1 MATDLSRIR
10 HDPLLDWSGVQ
21 LKQGGVLLDAD
32 ANELVAVLDRRLRAL
47 ASDVLGRSTVSQTT
61 PDAFRITASGGGLQ
75 IGRGR
80 MYVDGLLAENHG
92 GGEAAFDPLLAE
104 PHALDPLDYTAQP
117 YLTDA
122 PDLPTAGRRLVYLD
136 AWNREVTALED
147 PSLVESAVGV
157 DASSRLQTVWQ
168 VRVLDSQLGT
178 GASCATPDGE
188 LPGWSALTAPS
199 EGRLTTG
206 TYEVPPLSD
215 PCELPPTG
223 GYRGLENQLYRVE
236 IHDPGLPG
244 GGATFKWSRENAS
257 VGARVAAFVSATE
270 LELETLG
277 RDEVLGLRDGD
288 WVEIL
293 DDAREF
299 AQLPAEIRRISIEDP
314 GNRRATF
321 APALPADMLPPA
333 FPDDALPAQ
342 RNLRVRRWDQAG
354 KVFRVTGAGNTA
366 QLQDLD
372 APGSTGLIAV
382 PAAGTELILEHGVT
396 VSFASAG
403 TNGFKRG
410 DWWTFAARTADAS
423 VEPLEAAPP
432 RGTHHHYARLGI
444 WDIASGSVSDCR
456 TPWPPGGGDDC
467 GCSQCVTPE
476 SHASGQL
483 TIQAAV
489 DRLRDRGGT
498 VCLTP
503 GNYAL
508 QEPVFLRGARAITIR
523 GQGATTIVTAAGS
536 AFVVE
541 TGMALCIEKLSVL
554 SAGLESAIRI
564 QTALGV
570 TLRELIVF
578 AYDGIRDRR
587 SAAVALSGLCAG
599 ITLRDNLFVAPD
611 GIRTETANEGA
622 PAFALLGALA
632 IEHNILACQRNGI
645 VFDGSVGHLWDSRI
659 GDNQFTDCPSNGIRV
674 LGLATAG
681 SSLRVEGNNLNL
693 TGHGIVC
700 GTGNAWIESNRVHGT
715 GDTPHVDGNDGIAL
729 VPGLDR
735 AGASQVHVL
744 ANQVSGFRNTGIAI
758 RARIGDLIAKLN
770 VVRDCGNGIVMAED
784 AESDSASIENNHV
797 RDITGAPG
805 DADRAIV
812 AGISVLRTAAATIA
826 GNQVRDIARNAQQR
840 ISLSA
845 GIVATG
851 VTRSRIHGNE
861 VSGIGPVGDFN
872 GAGVGLLVQAPLDRT
887 EIAHNQVQR
896 DDQTQAGSG
905 AWYALLVGGVASR
918 GVNDAGAVAD
928 LDLTAAAAAVHH
940 TVNVST
946 VRLDTRRTL
955 VLSGD
960 RAYIATAA
968 TDLLAASVLARG
980 SVATVIGNMLIARG
994 GSVAVEVRAGGEIM
1008 FSDNCCELFDNAQN
1022 PAVRLVAPVLVL
1034 NANRVRSVTKP
1045 SVQLVSQSVAALG
1058 NITTHGI
1065 DPLPTQWQPFN
1076 LNA

>member
-47 ASDVLGRSTVSQTT
+47 ASDVLGRATVSQAT
-61 PDAFRITASGGGLQ
+61 PEAFRIVAAGGGLR

-92 GGEAAFDPLLAE
+92 GGEAAFDPLLGE
-104 PHALDPLDYTAQP
+104 PHRSDPLDVIAQP
-117 YLTDA
+117 YLPDP
-122 PDLPTAGRRLVYLD
+122 PDLPTAGRHLVYLD
-136 AWNREVTALED
+136 VWNRELTALD
-147 PSLVESAVGV
+147 APMLVESAVGV
-157 DASSRLQTVWQ
+157 DSSARLQTVWQ
-168 VRVLDSQLGT
+168 VRVLDGDLGA
-178 GASCATPDGE
+178 GASCATPDAE
-188 LPGWSALTAPS
+188 WPAWAALTAPS
-199 EGRLTTG
+199 EGRLSTG

-244 GGATFKWSRENAS
+244 AGASFKWSRENAS

-270 LELETLG
+270 LELDTLG
-277 RDEVLGLRDGD
+277 RDEVLGLQDGD

-293 DDAREF
+293 DDPTEF
-299 AQLPAEIRRISIEDP
+299 SQRPGALRRISIPDP
-314 GNRRATF
+314 GNRRVNFT
-321 APALPADMLPPA
+321 PALPAAMLPAA
-333 FPDDALPAQ
+333 FPDAVLPAQ
-342 RNLRVRRWDQAG
+342 RNLRLRRWDQRG
-354 KVFRVTGAGNTA
+354 RVSRVTASGGTA

-372 APGSTGLIAV
+372 APASTGAIAV
-382 PAAGTELILEHGVT
+382 PAAGTEVILEHGVT
-396 VSFASAG
+396 VAFSSTG
-403 TNGFKRG
+403 DSGFRRG
-410 DWWTFAARTADAS
+410 DWWVVAARTADAS
-423 VEPLEAAPP
+423 VEALDAAPP

-444 WDIASGSVSDCR
+444 WDVAAGSVSDCR
-456 TPWPPGGGDDC
+456 TPWPPAGGEDC

-498 VCLTP
+498 VCLAP

-508 QEPVFLRGARAITIR
+508 PEPVSLRGARAITVR
-523 GQGATTIVTAAGS
+523 GQGATSIVSAAGS

-541 TGMALCIEKLSVL
+541 TGMAVCIEKLSIL
-554 SAGLESAIRI
+554 SVGLASAIRI

-570 TLRELIVF
+570 TLRELLVF
-578 AYDGIRDRR
+578 AFDGVRDRR
-587 SAAVALSGLCAG
+587 SAAIALSGLCAG
-599 ITLRDNLFVAPD
+599 VTIRDNVLLAPD
-611 GIRTETANEGA
+611 GIRTETGNEGG

-632 IEHNILACQRNGI
+632 IEHNLFSCQRNGI
-645 VFDGSVGHLWDSRI
+645 ALDGAVAQLWDSRI
-659 GDNQFTDCPSNGIRV
+659 GDNQFSNCPSHGV
-674 LGLATAG
+674 LVRGLATAG

-693 TGHGIVC
+693 RGHGIVC
-700 GTGNAWIESNRVHGT
+700 GTGNSWIDRNRVHGN
-715 GDTPHVDGNDGIAL
+715 GETPHVDGNDGIAL

-735 AGASQVHVL
+735 AGAAQVHVL
-744 ANQVSGFRNTGIAI
+744 SNQVSGFSNTGIAI

-770 VVRDCGNGIVMAED
+770 IVRDCGNGIVMTED

-797 RDITGAPG
+797 RDINGAPG
-805 DADRAIV
+805 DGNRAIV
-812 AGISVLRTAAATIA
+812 AGISILRTEAATIA

-840 ISLSA
+840 LSLSA
-845 GIVATG
+845 GIMATG

-861 VSGIGPVGDFN
+861 VSGIGPVGDFT

-896 DDQTQAGSG
+896 DDESQAGNG
-905 AWYALLVGGVASR
+905 DWYALLVGGVAAR
-918 GVNDAGAVAD
+918 VANTAVAD
-928 LDLTAAAAAVHH
+928 LDLTAAAEAVHH
-940 TVNVST
+940 TVNLST
-946 VRLDTRRTL
+946 VRVDARRTL

-968 TDLLAASVLARG
+968 SDLFAAAALARG
-980 SVATVIGNMLIARG
+980 SVATVVGNMLLARG
-994 GSVAVEVRAGGEIM
+994 GSVAVEVRAGAEIM
-1008 FSDNCCELFDNAQN
+1008 FSDNCCELFDNGQN
-1022 PAVRLVAPVLVL
+1022 PAVRLRAPVLVM

-1045 SVQLVSQSVAALG
+1045 TVQLASQSVAAVG
-1058 NITTHGI
+1058 NITSHGI
-1065 DPLPTQWQPFN
+1065 DPLPAQWSALN
-1076 LNA
+1076 LTA

>member
-47 ASDVLGRSTVSQTT
+47 ASDVLGRATVSQTT
-61 PDAFRITASGGGLQ
+61 PDAFRITASAGSLE

-80 MYVDGLLAENHG
+80 LYVDGLLAENHG
-92 GGEAAFDPLLAE
+92 GGELAFDPLLAE
-104 PHALDPLDYTAQP
+104 PHAVDPLAYDAQP
-117 YLTDA
+117 YL
-122 PDLPTAGRRLVYLD
+122 PSPPGLPEAGRHLVYLD
-136 AWNREVTALED
+136 VWNREVTALEN

-168 VRVLDSQLGT
+168 VRLLDETLDAGT
-178 GASCATPDGE
+178 SCATPDAE
-188 LPGWSALTAPS
+188 LPGWSALIAPA
-199 EGRLTTG
+199 EGRLSTG

-244 GGATFKWSRENAS
+244 AGATFKWSRENAS
-257 VGARVAAFVSATE
+257 VGARVAAYVSSTE

-277 RDEVLGLRDGD
+277 RDEVLGLHDGD

-293 DDAREF
+293 DDVREF
-299 AQLPAEIRRISIEDP
+299 AQRPGELRRLSIADP
-314 GNRRATF
+314 GNRRASF

-354 KVFRVTGAGNTA
+354 KVFRVTGTGTTA
-366 QLQDLD
+366 QVQDLD
-372 APGSTGLIAV
+372 AAGSTGLIAV
-382 PAAGTELILEHGVT
+382 PAAGIELILEHGVT
-396 VSFASAG
+396 VAFSSVG
-403 TNGFKRG
+403 NRGFRRG

-423 VEPLEAAPP
+423 VEALVAAPP
-432 RGTHHHYARLGI
+432 RGTHHHHARLGI
-444 WDIASGSVSDCR
+444 WDVAAGSVSDCR
-456 TPWPPGGGDDC
+456 TSWPPAGGDDC

-483 TIQAAV
+483 TIQGAV

-523 GQGATTIVTAAGS
+523 GQGATTMVTAPGS
-536 AFVVE
+536 AFVIE
-541 TGMALCIEKLSVL
+541 TGMAICIEKLSVL

-570 TLRELIVF
+570 TLRELLVF
-578 AYDGIRDRR
+578 VYDGIRDRR
-587 SAAVALSGLCAG
+587 SAAVALSGLCAA
-599 ITLRDNLFVAPD
+599 ITIRDSLFIAPD
-611 GIRTETANEGA
+611 GIRTETGNEGG

-632 IEHNILACQRNGI
+632 IEHNILSCQRNGI
-645 VFDGSVGHLWDSRI
+645 AFDGSVGHLWDTRI
-659 GDNQFTDCPSNGIRV
+659 GDNQFTQCPSHGV
-674 LGLATAG
+674 LVRGLATAG

-693 TGHGIVC
+693 RGHGIVC
-700 GTGNAWIESNRVHGT
+700 GTGNAWIDGNRVHGT

-735 AGASQVHVL
+735 AGAAQVHVL

-758 RARIGDLIAKLN
+758 RARVGDLIVKLN
-770 VVRDCGNGIVMAED
+770 VVRDCGNGIVMTED

-805 DADRAIV
+805 EAKATIV
-812 AGISVLRTAAATIA
+812 AGIAVLRTAAATIA
-826 GNQVRDIARNAQQR
+826 GNQVREIARGGEQR
-840 ISLSA
+840 VSLSA

-851 VTRSRIHGNE
+851 VSRSRIHGNE
-861 VSGIGPVGDFN
+861 VSGIGPVGDFA

-896 DDQTQAGSG
+896 DDGTQAGTSP
-905 AWYALLVGGVASR
+905 WYALLVGGVGAR
-918 GVNDAGAVAD
+918 VANEAVAD
-928 LDLTAAAAAVHH
+928 VDLSVAAAAVHH
-940 TVNVST
+940 TVNLST
-946 VRLDTRRTL
+946 VRLDARRTL

-968 TDLLAASVLARG
+968 SDLFAASVLARG
-980 SVATVIGNMLIARG
+980 SVATVIGNMLLARG
-994 GSVAVEVRAGGEIM
+994 GSVAVEVQAGAEIM
-1008 FSDNCCELFDNAQN
+1008 FSDNCCELFDNGEN
-1022 PAVRLVAPVLVL
+1022 PAVRLRAPLLVMS
-1034 NANRVRSVTKP
+1034 ANRARSVTKP
-1045 SVQLVSQSVAALG
+1045 TVQLAAQSVAAVG
-1058 NITTHGI
+1058 NITSHGI
-1065 DPLPTQWQPFN
+1065 EPLPAQWTA
-1076 LNA
+1076 LNITA